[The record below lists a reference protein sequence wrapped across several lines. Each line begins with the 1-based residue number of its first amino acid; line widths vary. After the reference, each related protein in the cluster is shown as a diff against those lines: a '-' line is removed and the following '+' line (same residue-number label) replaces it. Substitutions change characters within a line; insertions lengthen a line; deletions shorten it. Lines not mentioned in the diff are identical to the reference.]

1 MDAGDVW
8 LTGRMVVMK
17 DEWLG
22 NLVFSRWP
30 ALSRFES
37 EMKFFRK
44 ASEIMSVFPKFQY
57 FCKAL
62 CIFAMAGSMA
72 LAHAD
77 GLPKFKKG
85 EDYAKVRIKL
95 LGAGWTPRRMPDAD
109 ECMQGDKRC
118 QGRPEMEACSGVEKA
133 NCRFAW
139 QRAGARLTIF
149 TVDSPALFDS
159 ASNE

>member
-1 MDAGDVW
+1 MSIFGKWRSLSLGLCA
-8 LTGRMVVMK
+8 LMMV
-17 DEWLG
+17 
-22 NLVFSRWP
+22 
-30 ALSRFES
+30 
-37 EMKFFRK
+37 
-44 ASEIMSVFPKFQY
+44 
-57 FCKAL
+57 
-62 CIFAMAGSMA
+62 AGSA
-72 LAHAD
+72 LAQAESM
-77 GLPKFKKG
+77 PKFKQG

-139 QRAGARLTIF
+139 KRAGVLLTIF